1 MQWIEKATD
10 HDQVVHLIAGLRSD
24 LALRGVAHAAHILA
38 PLLVR
43 RGITDPDAAARFLF
57 PSLSHLHAPESMT
70 GLRAA
75 VDRIDA
81 AIERKEAIL
90 IYGDYDVDGT
100 MAVIIL
106 KAAIELCGGTADF
119 HVPHRIREGYDM
131 RDDVIERAATA
142 GIRLIVS
149 VYMGIRAFAPA
160 ETAHR
165 LGVDLIV
172 TDHHLPGPNGVP
184 NALAVINPNQQGCAY
199 PYKQLCGAGVAFK
212 LAQGLMQR
220 RLDASLQN
228 KLLMSFMKVV
238 AIATIADA
246 VPLTGENRVFASLGL
261 DALRRA
267 VNPGL
272 KALLEVAQISAKRP
286 PTSGEVGFRIA
297 PRINAAGRMDVAR
310 DVIELFSVKDKERAR
325 ELAAKLDSLNT
336 DRQEE
341 ERKILRAVE
350 ERFTSD
356 PALCDAYCIVIDG
369 EGWHRGVIGIT
380 ATRIVER
387 YNRPTVVIS
396 RDGEEA
402 FGSGRSIRAFHLLEA
417 IESCSTLF
425 SRYGGHSHACGF
437 AMPSANVDDLR
448 SQLDTF
454 ARARL
459 TPADFDPTLDLD
471 AELDLAEVTPELFR
485 SLQLLEPYGMGNP
498 EPIFAARG
506 VQLTAPPR
514 ILKDKHV
521 KLKLRA
527 GAVRNGETPF
537 VETLL
542 ATSLP
547 AESTELSAGAILAT
561 PRCHPD
567 GAAVRRSERAA
578 AVAEGYA
585 NAGQRR
591 SENRELRTKI
601 TFDALGWHM
610 AERMQQTPLLAGDAI
625 DVAFTIGNNDH
636 PEYGGLELSL
646 RDFKIPAR

>member
-1 MQWIEKATD
+1 MRWIQKATD
-10 HDQVVHLIAGLRSD
+10 AAPAENLAACLRADS
-24 LALRGVAHAAHILA
+24 AFQATGVAQSASILA

-43 RGITDPDAAARFLF
+43 RGLNSGEEAQRFLS
-57 PSLSHLHAPESMT
+57 PSLAHVHAPELMT
-70 GLRAA
+70 GLRGA
-75 VDRIDA
+75 VDRLDA
-81 AIERKEAIL
+81 AIERKEPIL

-106 KAAIELCGGTADF
+106 KTAIELCGGSADF

-131 RDDVIERAATA
+131 RDDVIERAAA
-142 GIRLIVS
+142 SGIRLIIS
-149 VYMGIRAFAPA
+149 VDMGIRAFGPA

-172 TDHHLPGPNGVP
+172 TDHHQPGPDGVP
-184 NALAVINPNQQGCAY
+184 RALAVINPNQHGCSY

-220 RLDASLQN
+220 RLGSKDQN
-228 KLLMSFMKVV
+228 KLLLSFMKVV

-272 KALLEVAQISAKRP
+272 KALLEMAQISANRP

-310 DVIELFSVKDKERAR
+310 DVIELFTVKDPARAR
-325 ELAAKLDSLNT
+325 ELAARLDQLNT

-341 ERKILRAVE
+341 ERRILRSVE
-350 ERFTSD
+350 ERFANEA
-356 PALCDAYCIVIDG
+356 ALCDAYCIVVDG
-369 EGWHRGVIGIT
+369 DSWHRGVIGIT

-396 RDGEEA
+396 REGEEA

-417 IESCSTLF
+417 LESCSTLF
-425 SRYGGHSHACGF
+425 SRYGGHAHACGF
-437 AMPSANVDDLR
+437 AMPTGNVNELR
-448 SQLDTF
+448 TRLDQF
-454 ARARL
+454 AHERL
-459 TPADFDPTLDLD
+459 TLADFEPILEFDG
-471 AELDLAEVTPELFR
+471 ELSLTDVTPDFYR
-485 SLQLLEPYGMGNP
+485 VLQMLEPYGMSNP
-498 EPIFAARG
+498 EPVFAARG
-506 VQLTAPPR
+506 VQLTAPPK
-514 ILKDKHV
+514 ILKEKHV

-527 GAVRNGETPF
+527 GEPQK
-537 VETLL
+537 
-542 ATSLP
+542 S
-547 AESTELSAGAILAT
+547 ESQELSAAAIMAT

-567 GAAVRRSERAA
+567 GAAIRRSERAT
-578 AVAEGYA
+578 AVAEARG
-585 NAGQRR
+585 NAYEKIDFR
-591 SENRELRTKI
+591 SRI
-601 TFDALGWHM
+601 TFTALGWHM
-610 AERMQQTPLLAGDAI
+610 AERLQQSPLLAGDSI
-625 DVAFTIGNNDH
+625 DVAFSIGQNDH

-646 RDFKIPAR
+646 RDLRTSTTNGSGHPGVPSVR